1 MSQEFDKI
9 MSFFNMSPEKKATSL
24 RDIFAESISFFDH
37 FKYVLEHGSP
47 TEKKSMFEQVRQLKE
62 KLQAE
67 TDKMREITGLSEE
80 ELKSF
85 ALNHK
90 NFSNEEW
97 SVIQNAKTQLD
108 SKAREI
114 STIVTGKEPVEPKA
128 PKGPPTTGER
138 RSKKWVKT

>member
-24 RDIFAESISFFDH
+24 RDVFAESIGFFDH
-37 FKYVLEHGSP
+37 FKYVLENGSP
-47 TEKKSMFEQVRQLKE
+47 AEKRSMFDQVAQLKQ

-67 TDKMREITGLSEE
+67 TDKMREMTGLSED
-80 ELKSF
+80 ELKAF
-85 ALNHK
+85 ALNHQ
-90 NFSNEEW
+90 NFSSEEW

-128 PKGPPTTGER
+128 PKAPSGDR